1 MSEHNFNR
9 GELIVPNDDIR
20 AAFLYDPFN
29 TELIETIEYRI
40 ATSAEFIW
48 WNKNRHLEP
57 MNGGVESYKKAR
69 SNDVGNVYKSIDKE
83 KSNQKKHGL
92 S

>member
-1 MSEHNFNR
+1 
-9 GELIVPNDDIR
+9 
-20 AAFLYDPFN
+20 
-29 TELIETIEYRI
+29 
-40 ATSAEFIW
+40 
-48 WNKNRHLEP
+48 